1 MLLNENNQMKSLTII
16 LVIFFFT
23 SSYANNIGVETG
35 FELPRYVSLKSN
47 ESNLRVGPSKNYPI
61 SIKYIISNFPIKI
74 IDEYKDWRKIIDFE
88 NNIGWIHKS
97 LIKGDRNGI
106 INSPNKKNVAVFNT
120 FNGKQ
125 IGEVTHGSIINLS
138 KCKINWCLIV
148 NDNYGGWIK
157 KKYIWGVGD
166 DETFSISFFQNFID
180 YYFQSINFLSNF
192 INNNNL

>member
-1 MLLNENNQMKSLTII
+1 MLVNENIQMKCFTII

-23 SSYANNIGVETG
+23 SSYAENIGVETG

-47 ESNLRVGPSKNYPI
+47 DSNLRVGPSKNYPI
-61 SIKYIISNFPIKI
+61 SIKYVIDNFPIQI
-74 IDEYKDWRKIIDFE
+74 IDEYKNWRKIIDFE
-88 NNIGWIHKS
+88 NNTGWIHKS

-138 KCKINWCLIV
+138 KCKLNWCLIV
-148 NDNYGGWIK
+148 NKNNSGWIEK
-157 KKYIWGVGD
+157 RYIWGVKKN
-166 DETFSISFFQNFID
+166 EVFNINFIEIFSN
-180 YYFQSINFLSNF
+180 YFFKSINLFEKYIL
-192 INNNNL
+192 

>member
-1 MLLNENNQMKSLTII
+1 MLVNENIQMKCFTII

-23 SSYANNIGVETG
+23 SSYAENIGVETG

-47 ESNLRVGPSKNYPI
+47 DSNLRVGPSKNYPI
-61 SIKYIISNFPIKI
+61 SIKYVIDNFPIQI
-74 IDEYKDWRKIIDFE
+74 IDEYKNWRKIIDFE
-88 NNIGWIHKS
+88 NNTGLIHKS

-138 KCKINWCLIV
+138 KCKLNWCLIV
-148 NDNYGGWIK
+148 NKNNSGWIEK
-157 KKYIWGVGD
+157 RYIWGVKKN
-166 DETFSISFFQNFID
+166 EVFNINFIEIFSN
-180 YYFQSINFLSNF
+180 YFYKSINLFEKYIL
-192 INNNNL
+192 

>member
-1 MLLNENNQMKSLTII
+1 MLVNENIQMKCFTII

-23 SSYANNIGVETG
+23 SSYAENIGVETG

-47 ESNLRVGPSKNYPI
+47 DSNLRVGPSKNYPI
-61 SIKYIISNFPIKI
+61 SIKYVIDNFPIQI
-74 IDEYKDWRKIIDFE
+74 IDEYKNSRKIIDFE
-88 NNIGWIHKS
+88 NNTGWIHKS

-138 KCKINWCLIV
+138 KCKLNWCLIV
-148 NDNYGGWIK
+148 NKNNSGWIE
-157 KKYIWGVGD
+157 KKYIWGV
-166 DETFSISFFQNFID
+166 EKNEVFNINFIEIFSN
-180 YYFQSINFLSNF
+180 YFFKSINLFEKYIL
-192 INNNNL
+192 

>member
-1 MLLNENNQMKSLTII
+1 MLVNENIQMKCFTII

-23 SSYANNIGVETG
+23 SSYAENIGVETG

-47 ESNLRVGPSKNYPI
+47 DSNLRVGPSKNYPI
-61 SIKYIISNFPIKI
+61 SIKYVIDNFPIQI
-74 IDEYKDWRKIIDFE
+74 IDEYKNWRKIIDFE
-88 NNIGWIHKS
+88 NNTGWIHKS

-138 KCKINWCLIV
+138 KCKLNWCLIV
-148 NDNYGGWIK
+148 NKNNSGWIEK
-157 KKYIWGVGD
+157 RYIWGVKKN
-166 DETFSISFFQNFID
+166 EVFNINFIEIFSN
-180 YYFQSINFLSNF
+180 YFYKSINLFEKYIL
-192 INNNNL
+192 